1 MDENETAYALDSGW
15 QNYYQQLSI
24 NCKLLNII
32 EVLNESNRKSF
43 WTNLTIGLI
52 IGFVVGYYV
61 A

>member
-1 MDENETAYALDSGW
+1 MNENESTYALDSGW

-24 NCKLLNII
+24 NCKLINTI
-32 EVLNESNRKSF
+32 EELTKLNERSF
-43 WTNLTIGLI
+43 WTNLIIGLI